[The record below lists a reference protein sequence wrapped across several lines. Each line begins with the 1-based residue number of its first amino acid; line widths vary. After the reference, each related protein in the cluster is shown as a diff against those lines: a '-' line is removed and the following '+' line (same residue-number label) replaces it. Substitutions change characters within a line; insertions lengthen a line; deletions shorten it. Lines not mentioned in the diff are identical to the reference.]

1 MNRRLMKHAKNLT
14 RIARNSVSS
23 LDTEVRSRIKEKK
36 ARLAPK
42 PGAPRPV
49 RPGIRDLD
57 ATGVLTIED
66 HGTDI
71 PLHWYEVGPSGDSAA
86 EAGDAEPLT
95 IVFIHGF
102 TLGADS
108 WYRQFRGLRKE
119 LPGVRLLTL
128 DLRGHGKTGAV
139 PPSSCSTDTAAE
151 DVLAVVAERAPAG
164 KLILVGHSLGGQIA
178 FAALRHAAEDVRQRI
193 AGVVQVSTAI
203 DRFAANGIP
212 ELLNLRIVGC
222 LAGLLKASPKRVR
235 KLRDK
240 IAGLIAPALAIAVF
254 SRPTNRQVI
263 DLHAYMINETPL
275 DTYLGFLDDL
285 RGHDE
290 YDAVPYLSGLP
301 GTVLV
306 GDNDDGTSREQAE
319 KIIAA
324 WPGAELVEVTNAGHM
339 LPLEAPKEVNAAIA
353 RLAERVAGGTTHPQ
367 QR

>member
-1 MNRRLMKHAKNLT
+1 MKHAKNLT

-23 LDTEVRSRIKEKK
+23 LAAEVRSRIKEKK

-49 RPGIRDLD
+49 RPGIRHPD
-57 ATGVLTIED
+57 ATGVLTVQD

-71 PLHWYEVGPSGDSAA
+71 PLHWYEVGPSHDAA
-86 EAGDAEPLT
+86 TEAGGAEPLT

-139 PPSSCSTDTAAE
+139 PPSSCSTDTAAQ

-178 FAALRHAAEDVRQRI
+178 FAALRRAPEDVRQRI
-193 AGVVQVSTAI
+193 AGIVQVSTAI

-212 ELLNLRIVGC
+212 ELLNLRIVGW
-222 LAGLLKASPKRVR
+222 LAGLLKASPRRVR
-235 KLRDK
+235 RLRDK

-254 SRPTNRQVI
+254 SRPTNHRII

-275 DTYLGFLDDL
+275 DTYLGFLYDL

-290 YDAVPYLSGLP
+290 YGAVPYLSGLP
-301 GTVLV
+301 GVVLV
-306 GDNDDGTSREQAE
+306 GDNDDVTSREQAE

>member
-1 MNRRLMKHAKNLT
+1 MKHAKNLA
-14 RIARNSVSS
+14 RIARNSVRSVA
-23 LDTEVRSRIKEKK
+23 TEVRSRIAEKK
-36 ARLAPK
+36 ARFAPK
-42 PGAPRPV
+42 PGAPRQV

-57 ATGVLTIED
+57 ATGVLTVQD

-71 PLHWYEVGPSGDSAA
+71 PLHWYEVGPDRDSAT
-86 EAGDAEPLT
+86 ETGDAELLT

-139 PPSSCSTDTAAE
+139 PPSLCSTDTAAE
-151 DVLAVVAERAPAG
+151 DVLAIVAERAQTG

-178 FAALRHAAEDVRQRI
+178 FAALRHAPEDVRHRI
-193 AGVVQVSTAI
+193 TGLVLVSTAI
-203 DRFAANGIP
+203 DRFAANGVP
-212 ELLNLRIVGC
+212 ELLNLRIVSW

-235 KLRDK
+235 RMRDK

-254 SRPTNRQVI
+254 SRPTNRRVI

-285 RGHDE
+285 REHDE

-301 GTVLV
+301 GVVLV
-306 GDNDDGTSREQAE
+306 GDNDDVTSREQAT
-319 KIIAA
+319 KIIDV
-324 WPGAELVEVTNAGHM
+324 WPGAELVEVGNAGHM

-353 RLAERVAGGTTHPQ
+353 RLAEKCDEAH
-367 QR
+367 

>member
-1 MNRRLMKHAKNLT
+1 MTHKRNLT
-14 RIARNSVSS
+14 RLTRSSVSGAITA
-23 LDTEVRSRIKEKK
+23 LRSRVEEKK
-36 ARLAPK
+36 ARLFPESST
-42 PGAPRPV
+42 PRQV

-57 ATGVLTIED
+57 ATGVLTVQD

-71 PLHWYEVGPSGDSAA
+71 PLHWYEVGPNRDWAA
-86 EAGDAEPLT
+86 ETGDAAPLT

-108 WYRQFRGLRKE
+108 WYRQFRGLRKK

-139 PPSSCSTDTAAE
+139 PPSLCSTDTAAE

-164 KLILVGHSLGGQIA
+164 KLILAGHSLGGQIA
-178 FAALRHAAEDVRQRI
+178 FAALRRAPEDVRHRI
-193 AGVVQVSTAI
+193 AGLVLVSTAI
-203 DRFAANGIP
+203 DRFAANGVP
-212 ELLNLRIVGC
+212 ELLNLRIVSL

-235 KLRDK
+235 RLRDK

-254 SRPTNRQVI
+254 SRPTNRRVI

-290 YDAVPYLSGLP
+290 YDAVPYLSGVP
-301 GTVLV
+301 GVVLV
-306 GDNDDGTSREQAE
+306 GDNDDVTAREQAG
-319 KIIAA
+319 KIIDA
-324 WPGAELVEVTNAGHM
+324 WPGAELVEVANAGHM
-339 LPLEAPKEVNAAIA
+339 LPLEAPKEVNAAIV
-353 RLAERVAGGTTHPQ
+353 RLAERVAGGTTK
-367 QR
+367 R